1 MLSLVSYGPHRRL
14 LRYPE
19 IPLGCNVAFDRRV
32 FERYGNFRLDLG
44 RQGGSLIG
52 HEEREFLKR
61 LMTAGGNVVYGP
73 RAYVFHAVSTDRM
86 HVKYFKRR
94 AEAGLASSQLM
105 EGSARTS
112 PSLLRWPE
120 LGRATCRARGW
131 PYGRYQGGAG

>member
-44 RQGGSLIG
+44 RKGGSLIG

-61 LMTAGGNVVYGP
+61 LMTAGGNVVYEP

-86 HVKYFKRR
+86 HVKI
-94 AEAGLASSQLM
+94 
-105 EGSARTS
+105 
-112 PSLLRWPE
+112 
-120 LGRATCRARGW
+120 GRASCRERVCQ
-131 PYGRYQGGAG
+131 YV

>member
-44 RQGGSLIG
+44 RKGGSLIG

-61 LMTAGGNVVYGP
+61 LMTAGGNVVYEP
-73 RAYVFHAVSTDRM
+73 RAYVFHAVSRWEESR
-86 HVKYFKRR
+86 VGK
-94 AEAGLASSQLM
+94 ECVSQ
-105 EGSARTS
+105 
-112 PSLLRWPE
+112 
-120 LGRATCRARGW
+120 CRSRVW
-131 PYGRYQGGAG
+131 RVY